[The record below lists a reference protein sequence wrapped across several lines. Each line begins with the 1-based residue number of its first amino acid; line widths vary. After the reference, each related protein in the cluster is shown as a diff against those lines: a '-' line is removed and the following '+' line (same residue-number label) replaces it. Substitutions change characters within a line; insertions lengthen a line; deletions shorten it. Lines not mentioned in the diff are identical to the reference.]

1 MNRGARGRALGTAPV
16 IMLIALAAA
25 AAGASLLAGT
35 DPSEMTAG
43 VELRPPSFEHPF
55 GTDEY
60 GRDLWSRTLHGLRL
74 SFVVGVLSTVLGGGA
89 GLALGAVAGYRG
101 GKVDAIAM
109 RAVDGLLAIPAILLG
124 IAVVAALGPG
134 VRNVTVTLA
143 IVQFPV
149 FARLTRGAILAEKE
163 EEYVQAAVSVGAR
176 PLRILVRHIL
186 RNGIAPVVVQAALAI
201 GFSVLVEAS
210 LSFLG
215 LGIRPPEPS
224 LGSILDASRS
234 VMRHA
239 VWYPLLPGAVLVL
252 LLYALNGAAD
262 TLNDLLNPR
271 QR

>member
-1 MNRGARGRALGTAPV
+1 
-16 IMLIALAAA
+16 MLIALAAA
-25 AAGASLLAGT
+25 AASAGLLA
-35 DPSEMTAG
+35 TAG
-43 VELRPPSFEHPF
+43 PTDMAGGAELLPPSLAHPF
-55 GTDEY
+55 GTDEF

-74 SFVVGVLSTVLGGGA
+74 SLTVGLLSTLAGGGA
-89 GLALGAVAGYRG
+89 GLVVGAVAGYRG
-101 GKVDAIAM
+101 GALDTVAM
-109 RAVDGLLAIPAILLG
+109 RVVDGLLAIPAILLG

-149 FARLTRGAILAEKE
+149 FARLTRGAILAEKH
-163 EEYVQAAVSVGAR
+163 EEYVLAAVAVGVR

-186 RNGIAPVVVQAALAI
+186 RNSAAPIVVQAALAI

-239 VWYPLLPGAVLVL
+239 PWYPLLPGAVLVL
-252 LLYALNGAAD
+252 LLYALNGTAD
-262 TLNDLLNPR
+262 VLNDLLNPR